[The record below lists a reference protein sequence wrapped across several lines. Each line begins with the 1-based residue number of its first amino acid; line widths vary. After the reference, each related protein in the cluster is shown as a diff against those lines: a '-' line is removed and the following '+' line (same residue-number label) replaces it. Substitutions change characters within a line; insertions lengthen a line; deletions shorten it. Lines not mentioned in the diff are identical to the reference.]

1 MHREGLTA
9 VCMRS
14 TTGRSKV
21 RSWLWICILEEIPNL
36 KIDRKIDKE
45 P

>member
-21 RSWLWICILEEIPNL
+21 RSWLWILEEIPNL